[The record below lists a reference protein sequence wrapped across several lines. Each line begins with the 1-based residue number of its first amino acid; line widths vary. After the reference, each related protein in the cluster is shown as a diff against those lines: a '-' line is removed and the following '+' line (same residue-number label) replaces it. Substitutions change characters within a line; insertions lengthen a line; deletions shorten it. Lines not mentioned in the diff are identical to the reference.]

1 VTLRE
6 DLEAGL
12 EALAKKVKFTVPA
25 LDSSGRTRLEIPVP
39 PMLGAV
45 RDGKMMVDIRLASG
59 GESFTL
65 STPVATTL
73 GAVRAPFIDALL
85 RRQQHGDS
93 SAGLSYALEAAN
105 QYDALLA
112 VYHWIIPSITPEQFN
127 ALYQRFLMAA
137 LRVIADVDDMV
148 DKTPNVERVHPKR
161 K

>member
-1 VTLRE
+1 MALRE
-6 DLEAGL
+6 DLTAGL
-12 EALAKKVKFTVPA
+12 ERLSNKVKFSVPA
-25 LDSSGRTRLEIPVP
+25 LDASGRARLEIPIP
-39 PMLGAV
+39 AGLAIL
-45 RDGKMMVDIRLASG
+45 RDGRLTIDIRIASG

-65 STPVATTL
+65 STAVATTL
-73 GAVRAPFIDALL
+73 GVVRAPFLDALL

-137 LRVIADVDDMV
+137 LRVIADIDGMI

>member
-1 VTLRE
+1 MALRE

-12 EALAKKVKFTVPA
+12 EALAKKVKFSVPA
-25 LDSSGRTRLEIPVP
+25 PDASGRARLEIPIP
-39 PMLGAV
+39 PMLAAV
-45 RDGKMMVDIRLASG
+45 RDGKLTVDIRMASG

-65 STPVATTL
+65 STPIATTF
-73 GAVRAPFIDALL
+73 GAVRAPFLDALL
-85 RRQQHGDS
+85 RRQQNGDS

-112 VYHWIIPSITPEQFN
+112 VYHWILPSITPEQFN

-137 LRVIADVDDMV
+137 LRVIADVDGMI
-148 DKTPNVERVHPKR
+148 DKTPDVERVHPKR